1 MKISE
6 MRARQVA
13 IQERRKAILAEAGA
27 KPLTEDQTTEYEAL
41 RSEAETLKSRVTEL
55 EALAEEERSLAKPA
69 TRSEGPAAGGD
80 IAVGETREAERPFKS
95 FGEQLRAIREA
106 AQPGVEPDVRLL
118 KLNAEARA
126 ATGGSVGV
134 DADGGYLVAPEFSQQ
149 IIGRLYDST
158 NIGNVAGRVNRNNV
172 TGNSLKINAIDE
184 TSRANGSRFGGV
196 RAYWAAEAGTVAA
209 SQPKWRRMELELN
222 KLMAFYYST
231 DELNSDAPAAD
242 GIVTQAFAE
251 EIQFTVEDTFFS
263 GTGSGRP
270 LGVLNS
276 PALITVAIESGQN
289 IANTGTHIALNAS
302 KMIARFGGSM
312 QRAVWHMDRQ
322 LLPYLHTATLGGTA
336 AQPVY
341 LPGGNIAGAPFGTLW
356 GIPIVPVE
364 YCSALGTVGDLLLV
378 DWGWYMA
385 IDKGGTRQDTSMH
398 VRFLYD
404 ENVFRTIYRVDG
416 QPMINSP
423 ITPKNGGATIS
434 PYVTLAARS

>member
-1 MKISE
+1 
-6 MRARQVA
+6 VA
-13 IQERRKAILAEAGA
+13 
-27 KPLTEDQTTEYEAL
+27 
-41 RSEAETLKSRVTEL
+41 EL
-55 EALAEEERSLAKPA
+55 ESLEQEERSLAKPA
-69 TRSEGPAAGGD
+69 TRSEGPAGATE
-80 IAVGETREAERPFKS
+80 ATVGETREADRPFRS
-95 FGEQLRAIREA
+95 FGDQLRAIREA
-106 AQPGVEPDVRLL
+106 AQPGVDPDVRLL
-118 KLNAEARA
+118 KLNAENR
-126 ATGGSVGV
+126 ATGGSIGV
-134 DADGGYLVAPEFSQQ
+134 DADGGFLVAPEFSQQ

-158 NIGNVAGRVNRNNV
+158 NIGSVAGRVNRNSV
-172 TGNSLKINAIDE
+172 SGNSLKINAIDE

-196 RAYWAAEAGTVAA
+196 RAYWAAEAGTVSA

-231 DELNSDAPAAD
+231 DELNTDAPAAD

-270 LGVLNS
+270 LGILNS
-276 PALITVAIESGQN
+276 PALIEVAIEGTQS
-289 IANTGTHIALNAS
+289 IANTSTFIALNSS

-322 LLPYLHTATLGGTA
+322 LLPSLHTATLGGTA

-341 LPGGNIAGAPFGTLW
+341 IPGGNIAGAPFGTLW

-364 YCSALGTVGDLLLV
+364 YCSAVGTVGDLLLV

-385 IDKGGTRQDTSMH
+385 IDKGGTRQDSSMH

-416 QPMINSP
+416 QPMVNSA

-434 PYVTLAARS
+434 PFVTLGARS